1 VSDHPAVLRNFY
13 KESPVMH
20 QTVALQELAIV
31 VAANNHSPAVINLE
45 FLKYS
50 GIVPMDWELARSPI
64 YTPQLV
70 QHTFQ
75 NGITITAQ
83 PNRVIFTEV
92 VGDKEIASIEIAK
105 LARKYVQ
112 SLPNMEYEA
121 LGMNPTGHVVCDDE
135 GAAKKYLRETLL
147 APGPWQQVGQSPA
160 RTTINFSY
168 TLERNALNLTVSEA
182 GLRQDDETI
191 TPVVLFVGNFSY
203 RVTGNTQQERIESLC
218 QNLDH
223 WQLDLETY
231 QEIVNQKFLSLIA
244 QPALLPAFAN

>member
-1 VSDHPAVLRNFY
+1 
-13 KESPVMH
+13 MH

-31 VAANNHSPAVINLE
+31 IAANNQSPAVVNLE

-75 NGITITAQ
+75 NNITITAQ

-92 VGDKEIASIEIAK
+92 IEEKDTAMIEIAK

-112 SLPNMEYEA
+112 SLPNLEYEA
-121 LGMNPTGHVVCDDE
+121 LGMNPTGHVMFNDE
-135 GAAKKYLRETLL
+135 AAAKQYLRETLL
-147 APGPWQQVGQSPA
+147 APGPWQQVGQSPV
-160 RTTINFSY
+160 RTTLNFSY
-168 TLERNALNLTVSEA
+168 TLERHSLNLTVSEA

-191 TPVVLFVGNFSY
+191 TPVVLFVGNFMY
-203 RVTGNTQQERIESLC
+203 RVTGGTPAERIDSLC
-218 QNLDH
+218 QSLDH

-231 QEIVNQKFLSLIA
+231 QEIVNQKFLSLVA

>member
-1 VSDHPAVLRNFY
+1 
-13 KESPVMH
+13 MH

-31 VAANNHSPAVINLE
+31 VAANNQSPAVVNLE

-50 GIVPMDWELARSPI
+50 GIVPMGWELARSPV

-75 NGITITAQ
+75 NNITITAQ

-92 VGDKEIASIEIAK
+92 VEGKELAGIEIAK

-121 LGMNPTGHVVCDDE
+121 LGLNPTGHVVFDGE
-135 GAAKKYLRETLL
+135 AAAKQYLRETLL
-147 APGPWQQVGQSPA
+147 APGPWQQVGQSPVRA
-160 RTTINFSY
+160 TINLSY

-182 GLRQDDETI
+182 GLRQDEETI
-191 TPVVLFVGNFSY
+191 TPVVLFVGNFAY
-203 RVTGNTQQERIESLC
+203 RVTGSTQQERVENLC
-218 QNLDH
+218 QSLDH
-223 WQLDLETY
+223 WQADLETY
-231 QEIVNQKFLSLIA
+231 QEIVNQNFLSDLSNK
-244 QPALLPAFAN
+244 PMLLPAFA